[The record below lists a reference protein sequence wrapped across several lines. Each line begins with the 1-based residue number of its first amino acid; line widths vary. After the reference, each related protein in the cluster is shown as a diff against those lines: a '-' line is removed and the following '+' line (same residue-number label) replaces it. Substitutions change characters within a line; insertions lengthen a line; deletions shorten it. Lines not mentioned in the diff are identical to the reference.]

1 MYCSTK
7 LPKDDP
13 FASGSDVA
21 ALISPLKTN
30 TLYDILQIETT
41 ATRSEIKR
49 SYIALAKESHPDALL
64 QNDRRF
70 NEIARA
76 YKILSDPTKQRRYDR
91 ELKAKGLSR
100 SAGNMFENWVM
111 DAAKAMDEALAKAE
125 SDLENGGRAKKSS
138 QCDSWQ
144 CLEMKLS
151 AFVRVMNVVVCIIVN
166 IYEH

>member
-49 SYIALAKESHPDALL
+49 SYITLAKESHPEALL
-64 QNDRRF
+64 QND
-70 NEIARA
+70 IVD
-76 YKILSDPTKQRRYDR
+76 DPEADRQIQRNCT
-91 ELKAKGLSR
+91 SIQ
-100 SAGNMFENWVM
+100 NP
-111 DAAKAMDEALAKAE
+111 
-125 SDLENGGRAKKSS
+125 
-138 QCDSWQ
+138 
-144 CLEMKLS
+144 
-151 AFVRVMNVVVCIIVN
+151 I
-166 IYEH
+166 